1 MANAEAQ
8 VKRNQEIMRLWR
20 RGVSLS
26 QIGMRVGLTKERVRQ
41 VVLSRTQKTE
51 EDNAQKTE
59 A

>member
-8 VKRNQEIMRLWR
+8 VKRNAEIMRLWR

-51 EDNAQKTE
+51 AEQE
-59 A
+59 AKA